1 MLKDNGLMAIELAP
15 PFIIVKHSVDGTMKP
30 FHTFEVW
37 EVPHDPQAL
46 IDKAGVASSLTQ
58 SFSNARYDIARFEC
72 LKWLDRNRDRQTTTL
87 WIEQRHE
94 LFAVGEAIR

>member
-1 MLKDNGLMAIELAP
+1 MLNDNGRMTIELAP

-37 EVPHDPQAL
+37 EVPKDPQAL
-46 IDKAGVASSLTQ
+46 VDQAKVASSLIQ
-58 SFSNARYDIARFEC
+58 SFQGTYDIARFEC
-72 LKWLDRNRDRQTTTL
+72 LQWLDRNRNRRVTTL

-94 LFAVGEAIR
+94 LFALGEAVR